1 MIRIDKYVLDYGPL
15 EGVKTMKLNVEQR
28 KIIELEPVGHSL
40 IKGVAGSGKTTVAI
54 RRITFLK
61 NHYCP
66 EDDDNVLLVTFN
78 KTLLEYIKFQYGSQS
93 DLEEGLSQNFFESNS
108 DTEIK
113 NIDSMMYS
121 YFMSYQRRHKV
132 SYQIA
137 HAPLQRKILQRAIL
151 QLQEKYGDVKL
162 FSPKNSSFLLD
173 EIEWIK
179 ACDIPDLGVYQEID
193 RIGRANENDNG
204 PQKLFKNSKT
214 REAIYELMELYDKL
228 LLKEGRVDFKTMN
241 QLALKEAA
249 QFTRKKYT
257 HIIIDESQDLSKVQ
271 LKFLKLLH
279 QEKKYS
285 SIMFVVDNTQSIY
298 SQSWLGKGRPYT
310 TIGYDMSGR
319 SKTLSKNYRTTTEIS
334 KAAYSLIDSDEAIQN
349 NIDFVKPA
357 LIDRHGHAPIYRF
370 FPNDKQHVDFL
381 INEIKVLKNDYQLRD
396 ICIVAKER
404 RLIESVATTLNKEGI
419 ACEVLSGKGSKFETD
434 SVKLVTMHSIK
445 GLEFKVVFL
454 VHLDQDVIPNDVY
467 GTSDAAIYSEERKLM
482 YVGMTRA
489 NDLLY
494 MTSVK
499 NRSAF
504 IRDLNHDFLRM
515 MRDSKVRPF
524 QPISIQDYILTDQ
537 LVDLNAKE
545 EVVRQWLL
553 VQLTKTFGYPRKMIT
568 LEYPVQHFSK
578 TGYVDIAV
586 SIEVN
591 GKRMPY
597 IFAEV
602 KAFGSGIDLAF
613 EQLKSYMRAN
623 QEVRYGIVTDGIEL
637 KIIDRNE
644 EIVSDVPPC
653 QPQFLPDTKQ
663 TRKYRDLRHNKTY
676 HYLQDQ
682 EDHQHIEVIDPETN
696 MTLDANVD
704 VKIPL
709 IGDVAA
715 GIATTAIQNYEEMVP
730 LIDRW
735 VIQQKDTFALRVTG
749 DSMINAGIDI
759 GDIVIVH
766 RQETV
771 ENGDIAIVLI
781 GEEAT
786 MKEVM
791 FMGNDILLI
800 SKNTKYEP
808 IQMSPEDIMIN
819 GKVIGVLKK

>member
-1 MIRIDKYVLDYGPL
+1 
-15 EGVKTMKLNVEQR
+15 
-28 KIIELEPVGHSL
+28 
-40 IKGVAGSGKTTVAI
+40 
-54 RRITFLK
+54 
-61 NHYCP
+61 
-66 EDDDNVLLVTFN
+66 
-78 KTLLEYIKFQYGSQS
+78 
-93 DLEEGLSQNFFESNS
+93 
-108 DTEIK
+108 
-113 NIDSMMYS
+113 
-121 YFMSYQRRHKV
+121 
-132 SYQIA
+132 
-137 HAPLQRKILQRAIL
+137 
-151 QLQEKYGDVKL
+151 
-162 FSPKNSSFLLD
+162 
-173 EIEWIK
+173 
-179 ACDIPDLGVYQEID
+179 
-193 RIGRANENDNG
+193 
-204 PQKLFKNSKT
+204 
-214 REAIYELMELYDKL
+214 
-228 LLKEGRVDFKTMN
+228 
-241 QLALKEAA
+241 
-249 QFTRKKYT
+249 
-257 HIIIDESQDLSKVQ
+257 
-271 LKFLKLLH
+271 
-279 QEKKYS
+279 
-285 SIMFVVDNTQSIY
+285 
-298 SQSWLGKGRPYT
+298 
-310 TIGYDMSGR
+310 
-319 SKTLSKNYRTTTEIS
+319 
-334 KAAYSLIDSDEAIQN
+334 
-349 NIDFVKPA
+349 
-357 LIDRHGHAPIYRF
+357 
-370 FPNDKQHVDFL
+370 
-381 INEIKVLKNDYQLRD
+381 
-396 ICIVAKER
+396 
-404 RLIESVATTLNKEGI
+404 
-419 ACEVLSGKGSKFETD
+419 
-434 SVKLVTMHSIK
+434 
-445 GLEFKVVFL
+445 
-454 VHLDQDVIPNDVY
+454 
-467 GTSDAAIYSEERKLM
+467 
-482 YVGMTRA
+482 
-489 NDLLY
+489 
-494 MTSVK
+494 
-499 NRSAF
+499 
-504 IRDLNHDFLRM
+504 M

-613 EQLKSYMRAN
+613 EQLKSYMRAD

-637 KIIDRNE
+637 KIIDRSE
-644 EIVSDVPPC
+644 EIVNDVPPC

-676 HYLQDQ
+676 HYLQDK

-715 GIATTAIQNYEEMVP
+715 GIATTAIQNYEEMIP

-735 VIQQKDTFALRVTG
+735 VIQQEDTFALRVTG

-771 ENGDIAIVLI
+771 VNGDIAIVLI